1 MELHRLRLPG
11 KTLQNYT
18 RLLVT
23 FILKTNVFK
32 RISNCINVWTLFGV
46 ILNTGFDVFWYLLCG
61 LTYRVFFWG
70 VTIDCSCTPDLHEIP
85 FDFFLNLLWNFMSF
99 FCIFTKFLMQFLC
112 SSYAVLTISYTF
124 AKTSYTLAQSV
135 KRFENCIRIS

>member
-70 VTIDCSCTPDLHEIP
+70 VTKDCSCTPDLHEIP
-85 FDFFLNLLWNFMSF
+85 FDFFWTYCEILWVSF
-99 FCIFTKFLMQFLC
+99 VFLRNFLC
-112 SSYAVLTISYTF
+112 NSYAVLMQFQSVLTTSYTF
-124 AKTSYTLAQSV
+124 AKTSYTFAQTV
-135 KRFENCIRIS
+135 

>member
-61 LTYRVFFWG
+61 LTYRVFFLG

-85 FDFFLNLLWNFMSF
+85 FEFLMNFLWNFMSS
-99 FCIFTKFLMQFLC
+99 FCIFKKFLVHFLC
-112 SSYAVLTISYTF
+112 NSYAVLMQLKKEKSYTF
-124 AKTSYTLAQSV
+124 AKTSYTFAQ
-135 KRFENCIRIS
+135 NI